1 MRLQAYK
8 LRGKG
13 LTNNDAYVLRCQVD
27 MLRSKGLTNNE
38 AYILRGCV
46 TVVITMT
53 VLLLALQ

>member
-1 MRLQAYK
+1 MSDIQVMGQRL
-8 LRGKG
+8 
-13 LTNNDAYVLRCQVD
+13 NNEAYVLRCQAD
-27 MLRSKGLTNNE
+27 MLCGEGLTNNE